1 MVARRRRRAIA
12 GLVLSVVAVAGAAAF
27 YVARDST
34 SDPVIP
40 PEDSQG
46 LVVAVRP
53 NNPSFVTVDLMG
65 NVQTYGPSDHL
76 LPLDAVSGVVISRSG
91 DVIVS
96 IGTRVFVVED
106 ADFTRPPIELGPLE
120 FDRIRGVAN
129 EVYAAPTQD
138 GSAVWIVLPASQTV
152 SGERRDT
159 TAYLVAAD
167 GSSVLSLVQGPRR
180 LRPVGVTAGAK
191 LVVHSR
197 DDAGGDEVLTV
208 AESGEIALVGS
219 GVPIGVGRNHIVL
232 IADDGDLVAISDTGE
247 LRVPVPVAGGKW
259 SATGR
264 PHNLAVAIPSPT
276 VTDDGRILVEAV
288 GEGIQPSFYVVD
300 AGSADQPPTPIPT
313 SYTPASHFLDV
324 SYLLDVAAWTDNGN
338 SVILM
343 EPHRVKILDLSGDG
357 TVEVLHEFDSEHFV
371 YAAH

>member
-1 MVARRRRRAIA
+1 M
-12 GLVLSVVAVAGAAAF
+12 
-27 YVARDST
+27 
-34 SDPVIP
+34 IP

-96 IGTRVFVVED
+96 IRTRVFVVED

-120 FDRIRGVAN
+120 FDRIRSVAN
-129 EVYAAPTQD
+129 QVYAAPTQD
-138 GSAVWIVLPASQTV
+138 GSAVWIVLPASRTV

-167 GSSVLSLVQGPRR
+167 GSSVLSLVQDPRR

-259 SATGR
+259 SATG
-264 PHNLAVAIPSPT
+264 HTLNLDVAIPSPT
-276 VTDDGRILVEAV
+276 VTDDGRILVRVIAAAPEEAR
-288 GEGIQPSFYVVD
+288 GYRSSFYVVD
-300 AGSADQPPTPIPT
+300 AGSADQPPTPIPAAD
-313 SYTPASHFLDV
+313 TP
-324 SYLLDVAAWTDNGN
+324 DVAAWTDNGN
-338 SVILM
+338 SVILK